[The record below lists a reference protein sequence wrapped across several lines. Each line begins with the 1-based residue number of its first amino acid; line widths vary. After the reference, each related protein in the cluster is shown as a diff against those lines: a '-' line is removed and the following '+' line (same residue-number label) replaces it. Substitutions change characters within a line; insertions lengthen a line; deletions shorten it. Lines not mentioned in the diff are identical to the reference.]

1 MLQALPAEMLSLVSR
16 RCKTMVVAVLIS
28 LACTVYNRW
37 LGMKIAVSGKGGVGK
52 TMLAS
57 LLSTILTQSGYS
69 VLAIDADPNATLA
82 TALGFPHPERITPIS
97 EMADLI
103 EERTGARPGQA
114 APYFKL
120 NPRVDDI
127 PEKYWV
133 EHNGIRLMV
142 MGRLKKGGSGCY
154 CPENALLEAL
164 VAHILLQRNEV
175 VIIDMEAGIEHLGRA
190 TARAVDK
197 MIIVV
202 EPSKASIETAFRIRE
217 LARDIGLENIAVA
230 ANKVRSEQDR
240 NFLVSA
246 MPDFEFLGFIPY
258 DQSVIEAG
266 LGDFPLTNCSPEVM
280 GRMQDIVARLSVV
293 KLKIT
298 RKPTK

>member
-1 MLQALPAEMLSLVSR
+1 MQDIIFSLE
-16 RCKTMVVAVLIS
+16 
-28 LACTVYNRW
+28 
-37 LGMKIAVSGKGGVGK
+37 MKIAVSGKGGVGK

-57 LLSTILTQSGYS
+57 LLSTILTKLGYS

-82 TALGFPHPERITPIS
+82 PALDFPHPEKITPIS
-97 EMADLI
+97 EMGDLV
-103 EERTGARPGQA
+103 EERTGVRPGQA

-120 NPRVDDI
+120 NPKVDDI

-133 EHNGIRLMV
+133 VHNGVKLMV

-164 VAHILLQRNEV
+164 LAHILLRRNEV

-190 TARAVDK
+190 TARAVNK

-202 EPSKASIETAFRIRE
+202 EPGKASIETAYRIRE
-217 LARDIGLENIAVA
+217 LAKDIGLGNIAAV
-230 ANKVRSEQDR
+230 ANKIRSERDKDSIT
-240 NFLVSA
+240 SA

-266 LGDFPLTNCSPEVM
+266 LGNALLINSSPEVIN
-280 GRMQDIVARLSVV
+280 RVRDIAARLGAAEPGIVNKAAS
-293 KLKIT
+293 
-298 RKPTK
+298 

>member
-1 MLQALPAEMLSLVSR
+1 MQDIIR
-16 RCKTMVVAVLIS
+16 R
-28 LACTVYNRW
+28 

-57 LLSTILTQSGYS
+57 LLSTTLTQSGYS

-82 TALGFPHPERITPIS
+82 GALGFPHPERITPIS
-97 EMADLI
+97 EMEDLI
-103 EERTGARPGQA
+103 QERTGARPGQA

-133 EHNGIRLMV
+133 EHNGIKLMV

-164 VAHILLQRNEV
+164 IAHILLRRDEV

-202 EPSKASIETAFRIRE
+202 EPGKGSIETAYRIRE
-217 LARDIGLENIAVA
+217 LAKDIGLENIAVV
-230 ANKVRSEQDR
+230 ANKIRSDQDR
-240 NFLVSA
+240 DFLVSSLTN
-246 MPDFEFLGFIPY
+246 FEFLGFIPY
-258 DQSVIEAG
+258 NQSIIEAG
-266 LGDFPLTNCSPEVM
+266 LGNLPLINASSEVISQV
-280 GRMQDIVARLSVV
+280 QDIAARLSAV
-293 KLKIT
+293 KSGGINKAIS
-298 RKPTK
+298 

>member
-1 MLQALPAEMLSLVSR
+1 
-16 RCKTMVVAVLIS
+16 LIS
-28 LACTVYNRW
+28 LVDAVYNSS

-57 LLSTILTQSGYS
+57 LLSIILTKSGYS

-82 TALGFPHPERITPIS
+82 TTLGFPHPEGITPIS

-103 EERTGARPGQA
+103 EERTGVRPGQA

-133 EHNGIRLMV
+133 EHNGIKLMV

-164 VAHILLQRNEV
+164 LAHILLRRDEV

-202 EPSKASIETAFRIRE
+202 EPGKGSIETAYRIRE
-217 LARDIGLENIAVA
+217 LAKDIGLENISVV
-230 ANKVRSEQDR
+230 ANKIRGEQDR
-240 NFLVSA
+240 DFLISA

-258 DQSVIEAG
+258 DQSIIEAG
-266 LGDFPLTNCSPEVM
+266 LGNFPLINSGPAVVS
-280 GRMQDIVARLSVV
+280 RVQDIAARLGAV
-293 KLKIT
+293 KPEPSG
-298 RKPTK
+298 KPVS

>member
-1 MLQALPAEMLSLVSR
+1 LLMQDIIRRLEM
-16 RCKTMVVAVLIS
+16 K
-28 LACTVYNRW
+28 LA
-37 LGMKIAVSGKGGVGK
+37 ISGKGGVGK

-57 LLSTILTQSGYS
+57 LLSTTLTQSGYS

-114 APYFKL
+114 ASYFKL

-127 PEKYWV
+127 PGKYWV
-133 EHNGIRLMV
+133 EHNGIKLMV

-164 VAHILLQRNEV
+164 IAHILLRRDEV
-175 VIIDMEAGIEHLGRA
+175 VIIDMEAGVEHLGRA

-202 EPSKASIETAFRIRE
+202 EPGKGSIETAFRIRA
-217 LARDIGLENIAVA
+217 LAKDIGLKNIAVV
-230 ANKVRSEQDR
+230 ANKIRNEQDR
-240 NFLVSA
+240 EFLISA
-246 MPDFEFLGFIPY
+246 LPDFEFLGFIPY
-258 DQSVIEAG
+258 DQSIIEAG
-266 LGDFPLTNCSPEVM
+266 LGNFPLINSSPEVIS
-280 GRMQDIVARLSVV
+280 RVQDIAARLSAV
-293 KLKIT
+293 KPELIG
-298 RKPTK
+298 KPIG

>member
-1 MLQALPAEMLSLVSR
+1 
-16 RCKTMVVAVLIS
+16 LIS
-28 LACTVYNRW
+28 LVDAVYNSS

-57 LLSTILTQSGYS
+57 LLSIILAQSGYS

-82 TALGFPHPERITPIS
+82 TTLGFPHPEGITPIS

-103 EERTGARPGQA
+103 EERTGVRPGQA

-133 EHNGIRLMV
+133 EHNGIKLMV

-164 VAHILLQRNEV
+164 VAHILLRRDEV

-202 EPSKASIETAFRIRE
+202 EPGKGSIETAYRIRE
-217 LARDIGLENIAVA
+217 LAKDIGLKNIAVV
-230 ANKVRSEQDR
+230 ANKIRSEQDR
-240 NFLVSA
+240 DFLISA

-258 DQSVIEAG
+258 DQSIIEAG
-266 LGDFPLTNCSPEVM
+266 LGNFPLINSSPAVVS
-280 GRMQDIVARLSVV
+280 RVQDIAARLSTV
-293 KLKIT
+293 KPDPT
-298 RKPTK
+298 GKPVS

>member
-1 MLQALPAEMLSLVSR
+1 MQDIIRRLEM
-16 RCKTMVVAVLIS
+16 K
-28 LACTVYNRW
+28 LAIT
-37 LGMKIAVSGKGGVGK
+37 GKGGVGK

-57 LLSTILTQSGYS
+57 LLSTTLTQSGYS

-82 TALGFPHPERITPIS
+82 TTLGFPHPERITPIS
-97 EMADLI
+97 EMGDLI

-114 APYFKL
+114 ASYFKL

-133 EHNGIRLMV
+133 EHNGIKLMV

-164 VAHILLQRNEV
+164 IAHILLRRDEV
-175 VIIDMEAGIEHLGRA
+175 VIIDMEAGVEHLGRA

-202 EPSKASIETAFRIRE
+202 EPGKGSIETAFRIRE
-217 LARDIGLENIAVA
+217 LAKDIGLKNVAVV
-230 ANKVRSEQDR
+230 ANKIRSEQDR
-240 NFLVSA
+240 EFLISA

-258 DQSVIEAG
+258 NQSIIEAG
-266 LGDFPLTNCSPEVM
+266 LGNFPLINSSPEVIS
-280 GRMQDIVARLSVV
+280 RVQDIAAHLSAV
-293 KLKIT
+293 KPELIG
-298 RKPTK
+298 KPIS